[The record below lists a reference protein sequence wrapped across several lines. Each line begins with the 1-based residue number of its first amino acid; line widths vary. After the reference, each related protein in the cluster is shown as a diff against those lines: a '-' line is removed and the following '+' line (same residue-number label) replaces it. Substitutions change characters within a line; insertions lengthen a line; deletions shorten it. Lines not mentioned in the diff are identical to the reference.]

1 MTTKVFECVI
11 LSKFGKTKV
20 TKEEFCDVKKPY
32 KFGMLMLRFQNE
44 LKQKT
49 TQNKKQ
55 SF

>member
-11 LSKFGKTKV
+11 LSRFGKTKA

-32 KFGMLMLRFQNE
+32 KFGMLLLRFQNE
-44 LKQKT
+44 LKQKIIL
-49 TQNKKQ
+49 